1 MSRTNLVLS
10 GMSKFTRIR
19 ECFIRDKL
27 HNDLCSYIKLNSEVI
42 LLIRNRLNQ
51 FTSIKLEQR

>member
-27 HNDLCSYIKLNSEVI
+27 HNDLCSYI
-42 LLIRNRLNQ
+42 
-51 FTSIKLEQR
+51 